1 MLAAPCDDLGALR
14 YPLLATPKIDGI
26 RCLIIDGVAMSRSL
40 KPIPNRFI
48 QSVIGKPEF
57 NGLDGELLVGTT
69 FQDATSGIM
78 SEDGQP
84 DFRYYVFD
92 MWRNADRPGEYK
104 HRVASFM
111 TQLGNLGDTPATR
124 RIVPLLPKHLNTR
137 AELDTYCAEMLAEG
151 HEGIMVRSPDGPYKH
166 GRATFKEGYLTK
178 IKPFEDAEATVVGF
192 EERMHNANEAKTNAL
207 GRTERSSHKENLVP
221 MGTLGALVVKN
232 EKLWPGKT
240 FNIGTGFTDAQR
252 AELWAQAGHPQPRAS
267 GRPPMATLD
276 DGSRIRPGH
285 PPAPPPGPPLIGRTV
300 KFKYQAIGTKDV
312 PRIPVFLGFRD
323 ARDMS

>member
-1 MLAAPCDDLGALR
+1 MTPSFKPMLAASCDDLSALR

-26 RCLIIDGVAMSRSL
+26 RCLIINGVAMSRSL

-57 NGLDGELLVGTT
+57 HGLDGELLVGDT

-78 SEDGQP
+78 SEDGEP

-92 MWRNADRPGEYK
+92 RWDLAGGYRDRVKALRLRAAQLMESHFGESQFLTILTPIELAGRAD
-104 HRVASFM
+104 
-111 TQLGNLGDTPATR
+111 
-124 RIVPLLPKHLNTR
+124 
-137 AELDTYCAEMLAEG
+137 LDTYCEKCLAEG
-151 HEGIMVRSPDGPYKH
+151 HEGIMVRSPGGPYKH
-166 GRATFKEGYLTK
+166 GRATFKEGSLTK
-178 IKPFEDAEATVVGF
+178 IKPFEDAEATVVGW

-207 GRTERSSHKENLVP
+207 GRTERSSHKANLVP

-232 EKLWPGKT
+232 DKLWPGQT

-252 AELWAQAGHPQPRAS
+252 AELWEIRNLPWVSS
-267 GRPPMATLD
+267 GPL
-276 DGSRIRPGH
+276 G
-285 PPAPPPGPPLIGRTV
+285 LIGSTV

-323 ARDMS
+323 GRDVS

>member
-1 MLAAPCDDLGALR
+1 MPSFKPMLAASCDDINALR

-57 NGLDGELLVGTT
+57 NGLDGELLVGNS
-69 FQDATSGIM
+69 FQQATSGIM
-78 SEDGQP
+78 SEDGEP
-84 DFRYYVFD
+84 DFKFYVFD
-92 MWRNADRPGEYK
+92 VWRDASRPGEYK

-111 TQLGNLGDTPATR
+111 TQLGRLGSTDATR
-124 RIVPLLPKHLNTR
+124 RIVPLLPVCVTDR
-137 AELDTYCAEMLAEG
+137 AELDAYCAEQLTLG
-151 HEGIMVRSPDGPYKH
+151 HEGIMVRSPNGPYKQ

-221 MGTLGALVVKN
+221 MGTLGALVCRN
-232 EKLWPGKT
+232 DKLWPGQT
-240 FNIGTGFTDAQR
+240 FNIGTGFDDALR
-252 AELWAQAGHPQPRAS
+252 AKLWEVRNLPWI
-267 GRPPMATLD
+267 AT
-276 DGSRIRPGH
+276 
-285 PPAPPPGPPLIGRTV
+285 GPLGLIGRTV
-300 KFKYQAIGTKDV
+300 KFKYQKIGTVDK

-323 ARDMS
+323 ERDVS